1 MNKYEMMTLTKG
13 SDGEESAKKLSKE
26 VAELITSLGGKVIE
40 TDFWGKRKLAYKIRQ
55 DTDGFYEV
63 IIFELSKD
71 HIDKLKSK
79 LNLMNN
85 LVRYLVTA
93 KS

>member
-1 MNKYEMMTLTKG
+1 MKNYEMMTLTRG
-13 SDGEESAKKLSKE
+13 NDGEENAKTVSKE
-26 VAELITSLGGKVIE
+26 ISELITSLEGKVQK

-63 IIFELSKD
+63 ILFELAKD
-71 HIDKLKSK
+71 QVDNLKSK
-79 LNLMNN
+79 LNLMDN
-85 LVRYLVTA
+85 LGRYIITA